1 MNEFSFSYIINKLSD
16 PLLDI
21 IELGETISL
30 QNLEKLILYIA
41 DKYYNTSET
50 LISDEEYDLLLD
62 ILKKR
67 KPKSSILK
75 NIGSQI
81 ISKNK
86 IRLDYWL
93 GSMNKLKSTNINELN
108 IWIKKY
114 IPPYNISDKLDGV
127 SALLI
132 YNNNNVY
139 LFTRGDGNYGINITY
154 ILRYIY
160 IPTYNNIIEYCNKHS
175 IHGTKNLI
183 AFRGEL
189 IMNKDL
195 FDRKWIK
202 YFKNGR
208 SAISGLVNS
217 KKINIDLAKDTSLV
231 LYEIIDPLFTINKQF
246 KIITEL
252 NFNLVYNITIDT
264 NINFN
269 YLSNFL
275 KNRRDKSIYQID
287 GIIITSTDKYI
298 RNADGNPDYAFA
310 YKDILEDQIAQTII
324 ESIEWNISKDG
335 FIIPTI
341 IVQPV
346 KIGGVII
353 KRVTGFNAK
362 YITDNKLGYGA
373 EIELI
378 RSGDVIPHIK
388 KIIKISNTGKP
399 DLPKIKWHWSES
411 KVDIIIND
419 LDSNIDLKIKNIY
432 HFFSV
437 LKIKGLGQ
445 QNIKKIY
452 LAGFNTIEKILKM
465 SKENFLSIN
474 NFGEK
479 LANNLLNAIHNSIK
493 NVSLTKLMVG
503 SNKLGHGLGEK
514 KINEIIKKYPNIL
527 TEYKKWSNKEFI
539 NKLNELNGWN
549 DKSSLL
555 FVNNFNKF
563 IKFMNSIKSFISFE
577 QKSNISTKTIFL
589 NKIIVL
595 SGFRD
600 EDLQNKLEKLG
611 GIISETISKYVSYLV
626 IKDKNLLN
634 DPTRKIIKAQ
644 KYNIPIITKEE
655 LLYKLNS

>member
-1 MNEFSFSYIINKLSD
+1 
-16 PLLDI
+16 
-21 IELGETISL
+21 
-30 QNLEKLILYIA
+30 
-41 DKYYNTSET
+41 
-50 LISDEEYDLLLD
+50 
-62 ILKKR
+62 
-67 KPKSSILK
+67 
-75 NIGSQI
+75 
-81 ISKNK
+81 
-86 IRLDYWL
+86 
-93 GSMNKLKSTNINELN
+93 MNKLKSTNINELN

-514 KINEIIKKYPNIL
+514 
-527 TEYKKWSNKEFI
+527 NK
-539 NKLNELNGWN
+539 
-549 DKSSLL
+549 
-555 FVNNFNKF
+555 
-563 IKFMNSIKSFISFE
+563 
-577 QKSNISTKTIFL
+577 
-589 NKIIVL
+589 
-595 SGFRD
+595 
-600 EDLQNKLEKLG
+600 
-611 GIISETISKYVSYLV
+611 
-626 IKDKNLLN
+626 
-634 DPTRKIIKAQ
+634 
-644 KYNIPIITKEE
+644 
-655 LLYKLNS
+655 